1 MTPGYNRKPITARDI
16 AEMHIAQR
24 AGDAAR
30 DEIATHVP
38 AGERAP
44 WLATLRH
51 IRNLP
56 TA

>member
-1 MTPGYNRKPITARDI
+1 MFPYDDHLEAKL

-30 DEIATHVP
+30 DEIATRIP

-56 TA
+56 DAP

>member
-1 MTPGYNRKPITARDI
+1 MTPGYNRKPSI
-16 AEMHIAQR
+16 EGLHVAQR

-30 DEIATHVP
+30 DEIATRIP
-38 AGERAP
+38 PGERAP

-56 TA
+56 DA